1 MNNEVMEAEF
11 RDIEAEKYTDE
22 YSEVG
27 LWENIKD
34 EAASI
39 GLSLIYKALQL
50 YYVAQ
55 SPNCP
60 MKVKAGIYG
69 ALGYLISPFDFIPD
83 FMPAVGYTDDAA
95 AIGAAL
101 LLAQMYITDDVKMK
115 AESKIKDIFGAKA
128 LEKLGKE

>member
-39 GLSLIYKALQL
+39 GLSLIY
-50 YYVAQ
+50 
-55 SPNCP
+55 
-60 MKVKAGIYG
+60 
-69 ALGYLISPFDFIPD
+69 
-83 FMPAVGYTDDAA
+83 
-95 AIGAAL
+95 
-101 LLAQMYITDDVKMK
+101 
-115 AESKIKDIFGAKA
+115 
-128 LEKLGKE
+128 

>member
-83 FMPAVGYTDDAA
+83 FMSAVGYTDDAA

-115 AESKIKDIFGAKA
+115 AESKIKDIFGAKVLER
-128 LEKLGKE
+128 LEK